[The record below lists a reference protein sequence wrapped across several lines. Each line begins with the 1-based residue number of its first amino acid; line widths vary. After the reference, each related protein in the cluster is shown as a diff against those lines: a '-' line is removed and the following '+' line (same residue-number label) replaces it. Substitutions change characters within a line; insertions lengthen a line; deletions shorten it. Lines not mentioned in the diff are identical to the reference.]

1 MPALRDKTILI
12 LSPQAWGKMFL
23 SKHHYAIELA
33 RRGNKVF
40 FLNPPAQESGK
51 AGITLMPSGVH
62 ENLFFIEHG
71 LWFPYN
77 LKFHLLWLFHFLM
90 RGHVTKI
97 LAAIGE
103 PVDIVWS
110 FDLGNLYPLALFGKH
125 PLKIFHPVDE
135 PLNQLAIDSARGA
148 SVIFSVT
155 REILEKYQAFDVP
168 RQMINHGLSH
178 EFLDGNGHASMAAPA
193 PAAGTTGENSSHAGL
208 RACLSGNLLRP
219 DIDRDV
225 LLEIVAGN
233 PDVQFEFLGS
243 YTGSQTNIGGSDD
256 TAAAA
261 FIKALQAKSNVRLH
275 GVVDTPTLAAMIR
288 GMDLFLICYDV
299 RKDQSRGTNY
309 HKIMEY
315 LSTGKVIVSNNVTT
329 YAGLPELVQMVEDRE
344 HNRRLPALFHTV
356 ARGLTIANSP
366 ELQQKRRAFAE
377 DNTYHK
383 QLDRI
388 ERFLEEKTGAR

>member
-23 SKHHYAIELA
+23 SKHHYAVELA

-40 FLNPPAQESGK
+40 FLNPPRQDRGK
-51 AGITLMPSGVH
+51 AGVTVTPSGIH
-62 ENLFFIEHG
+62 ENLLFIEHG

-77 LKFHLLWLFHFLM
+77 LKFHLIRLFHFLM
-90 RGHVTKI
+90 RGQVKKI

-110 FDLGNLYPLALFGKH
+110 FDLGNLYPLGFFGKR
-125 PLKIFHPVDE
+125 PLKIFHPMDE
-135 PLNQLAIDSARGA
+135 PLNQVAIDSARGA
-148 SVIFSVT
+148 SVVFSVT
-155 REILEKYQAFDVP
+155 REILEKYHAYDVP
-168 RQMINHGLSH
+168 RQMINHGLPQ
-178 EFLDGNGHASMAAPA
+178 EFLEGNGHASMAADGPT
-193 PAAGTTGENSSHAGL
+193 PGYSTHAGV

-219 DIDRDV
+219 DIDREV

-243 YTGSQTNIGGSDD
+243 YASSQTNIGGSEDS
-256 TAAAA
+256 AATT
-261 FIKALQAKSNVRLH
+261 FIRTLQANSNVRLH
-275 GVVDTPTLAAMIR
+275 GVVDTRTLAAMIR
-288 GMDLFLICYDV
+288 EMDLFLICYDV
-299 RKDQSRGTNY
+299 KKDQSRGTNY

-329 YAGLPELVQMVEDRE
+329 YAGMPELVQMVEERE
-344 HNRRLPALFHTV
+344 HNRQLPALFRRV
-356 ARGLTIANSP
+356 AQGLAMANSS

-377 DNTYHK
+377 DNTYLK

-388 ERFLEEKTGAR
+388 EKFLEEKTGSR